1 MNNLPGICLLPVFI
15 ALACVSCEDDPKLV
29 EQRGKQRAEIARLN
43 LELAVIEEKLKN
55 IPPDMSVE
63 LEKVGKEAET
73 QTAEVARLEAEVAE
87 LAARKRSLQS
97 EFDAYRAKYQ
107 IK

>member
-1 MNNLPGICLLPVFI
+1 
-15 ALACVSCEDDPKLV
+15 V
-29 EQRGKQRAEIARLN
+29 EKREKQKTGIARLT

-55 IPPDMSVE
+55 MPPDMSAE
-63 LEKVGKEAET
+63 LEKAGKEVET
-73 QTAEVARLEAEVAE
+73 QTTEVARLEAEVEE